1 MTLQELK
8 QVAEQCWEG
17 CHGCTEQDKAFW
29 VNGFVAGVLKFT
41 DIEPLPNPT
50 ELEEISKQMA
60 EKFKRIADIPPEFN
74 QIITDNFNDLV

>member
-1 MTLQELK
+1 MTVQELK

-41 DIEPLPNPT
+41 DIEPLPNQT
-50 ELEEISKQMA
+50 EL
-60 EKFKRIADIPPEFN
+60 
-74 QIITDNFNDLV
+74 